1 MSKEHVTLDAAA
13 GRRLLAG
20 DLSALDPPKAK
31 AKRSAPEGGT
41 TADIL
46 AGQLEARGISF
57 AREVEFALIV
67 DRKWR
72 ADFLL
77 PSAWLGGVLRC
88 VIVEVDGGV
97 HKLDARFEGDRA
109 KARAV
114 QALGFHF
121 LPFTSNEVRLG
132 GAVAQIAALYSN
144 GVR

>member
-1 MSKEHVTLDAAA
+1 MTKEHVTLDAAA

-20 DLSALDPPKAK
+20 DLSALDSKPK
-31 AKRSAPEGGT
+31 KRETSSTGE

-57 AREVEFALIV
+57 AREVEFALVV

-77 PSAWLGGVLRC
+77 PPVWLGGVLRC
-88 VIVEVDGGV
+88 AIVEVDGAV
-97 HKLDARFEGDRA
+97 HRIGGRFETDRA
-109 KARAV
+109 KARAI

-121 LPFTSNEVRLG
+121 LPFTANEVRLG